1 MSEVMQFYNALKSNE
16 PAQARQILRQA
27 RSKKTVSDAE
37 IDRFEDGLG
46 PADPD
51 RNGNQPKKRAYT
63 RRPKSDA
70 PKAGLTLRGSAKGP
84 VKTNTVQLSPD
95 QMVRL
100 WSAVT
105 GGKLIIDDTGDLAF
119 HVSFDSLQSVIPAL
133 LERL

>member
-1 MSEVMQFYNALKSNE
+1 MSQALQFYNALKSNE

-37 IDRFEDGLG
+37 IDRFEEGLG

-51 RNGNQPKKRAYT
+51 RNGNQPKKRTYT
-63 RRPKSDA
+63 RRKKSDA
-70 PKAGLTLRGSAKGP
+70 PNTGLALRGRAQGP
-84 VKTNTVQLSPD
+84 IKTNTVQLSPD

-100 WSAVT
+100 WAAVT